1 MSILKMYLNE
11 VQQSVRAYQNYI
23 RRHFHCKK
31 VLLNND
37 FVEKN
42 LTV

>member
-23 RRHFHCKK
+23 RRHFHCKN
-31 VLLNND
+31 VLLNKD
-37 FVEKN
+37 FVKKIF
-42 LTV
+42 TV